1 MNAPTHTRT
10 AARSAEPLRIVTR
23 TYLKGFGAAVSDC
36 LADDNGRTPT
46 VDSVRKVLKDERQ
59 SRDMIGRI
67 FANAP
72 DLLKHPST
80 AETVKAL
87 YLFWKERGRLPN
99 GYHGHC
105 DTAAALRE
113 EHTTKL

>member
-1 MNAPTHTRT
+1 MNAATHTRT
-10 AARSAEPLRIVTR
+10 AARSAEPLRIMTR
-23 TYLKGFGAAVSDC
+23 TYLKGFGAAVAAC
-36 LADDNGRTPT
+36 LADGNGRTPT

-67 FANAP
+67 FANVP

-105 DTAAALRE
+105 DTAAALRKE
-113 EHTTKL
+113 GADA